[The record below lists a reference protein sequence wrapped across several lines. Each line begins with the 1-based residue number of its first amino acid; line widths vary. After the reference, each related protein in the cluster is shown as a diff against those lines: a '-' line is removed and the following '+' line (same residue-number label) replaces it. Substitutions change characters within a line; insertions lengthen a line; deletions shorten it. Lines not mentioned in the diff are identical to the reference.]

1 MKIYIDAGHGGSD
14 SGAVGNGIKE
24 KDITLKI
31 ALKIRDLIRKYNGVE
46 TKMSRTTDKTVSLQQ
61 RTDEANKW
69 GADFFLSVHI
79 NAGGG
84 VGYEDFIYDKLSNT
98 SETAKIRD
106 IIHSEIIKI
115 VDFTNRGKKKA
126 NFHVLRETKMNA
138 MLSEN
143 GFIDN
148 KSDTDKLKSDSYLD
162 KIAQAHVNGISK
174 AYNLKKVVTPVKPK
188 INKDV
193 IYRVI
198 TGSFSDRNNAE
209 KRINELKSKGFD
221 SFIDIYKK

>member
-31 ALKIRDLIRKYNGVE
+31 ALKIRDLIRKYDGVE

-84 VGYEDFIYDKLSNT
+84 IGYEDFIYDKLSNT

-126 NFHVLRETKMNA
+126 NFHVLRETKMIA

-162 KIAQAHVNGISK
+162 KIAQGHVSGISK
-174 AYNLKKVVTPVKPK
+174 AYNLKKLVTPVKPE

-193 IYRVI
+193 IYRVV

-209 KRINELKSKGFD
+209 KRIKDLKSKGFE
-221 SFIDIYKK
+221 SFIDIYTK